1 MLANQVLTIGF
12 TNSVGSAV
20 TQTTTYT
27 YDYSNPI
34 TALLTETNSDGIIT
48 GNAVSYLVTAQPAVV
63 TSQPA
68 VETSQPAAETSQ
80 PPVATIPAGL
90 APGTY
95 TIVMPAATGNGAT
108 SFTVSVGSSTT
119 VVVSPT
125 PTSASSTGAAAGAGT
140 GSSSGSGTATGAS
153 ASASSSHN
161 AALGL
166 APASLGLLSLGS
178 LFAALI

>member
-1 MLANQVLTIGF
+1 MLAIQVLTIGF
-12 TNSVGSAV
+12 TNSAGSAV

-27 YDYSNPI
+27 YDYSNPV

-63 TSQPA
+63 TSQPP
-68 VETSQPAAETSQ
+68 VVTSQPPAETSQ

-125 PTSASSTGAAAGAGT
+125 PTSASSTGAAPTGS

-178 LFAALI
+178 LFAALF